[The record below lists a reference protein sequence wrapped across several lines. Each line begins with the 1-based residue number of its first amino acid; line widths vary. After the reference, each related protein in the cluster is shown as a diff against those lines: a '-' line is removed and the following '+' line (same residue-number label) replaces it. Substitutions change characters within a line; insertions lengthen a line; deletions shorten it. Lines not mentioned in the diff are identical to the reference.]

1 VFGIDLGDKSL
12 QLQKESI
19 IRVSEFDDD
28 WPMNVVVHQDVDCEH
43 ITFEIID
50 QREPD
55 FDLVA
60 GLDEAVSE

>member
-1 VFGIDLGDKSL
+1 
-12 QLQKESI
+12 
-19 IRVSEFDDD
+19 
-28 WPMNVVVHQDVDCEH
+28 MNVVVHQDVDCEH